1 MQTVLNM
8 LGLTVSNKKQQT
20 KWPSK
25 LKAVKKTNQSNKS
38 DKDVK
43 LKLQSTITAGRG

>member
-8 LGLTVSNKKQQT
+8 LGLTVSKKKQH

-43 LKLQSTITAGRG
+43 LKLQSTVTAGRG